1 MSFFLEFPRAVHVPM
16 VGDRESGLLEFERS
30 LDQVIDPI
38 CAVQE
43 GIFGMTVKMNEGHVS
58 L

>member
-1 MSFFLEFPRAVHVPM
+1 M